1 MGVSESGR
9 ICQDGLG
16 VVRQCHVI
24 AAASARRPYQSRRRP
39 AMSVHYEAPNF
50 GIIHGMDTKRTDLK
64 IPYGISDFKRLRQEK
79 YYYVD
84 KSEYIRKLEL
94 AGNFLFFV
102 RPRRFGKSLF
112 AAIA

>member
-1 MGVSESGR
+1 MTQGSCGDR
-9 ICQDGLG
+9 GAGNIT
-16 VVRQCHVI
+16 
-24 AAASARRPYQSRRRP
+24 
-39 AMSVHYEAPNF
+39 PNF